1 MCITIV
7 SGLPGSGK
15 STVARALA
23 ERRDRGVHLDTDDV
37 GERFVVS
44 GAVLPGQDPGDEA
57 EAQLALRRLNL
68 ADLAR
73 NFADAGFDV
82 AISDVVLW
90 PALWEEYVRRLG
102 PLLRLVILTPSLEAI
117 AERDAGRAKQV
128 AAHWTHL
135 KADLDA
141 WTEAPGLRLD
151 TTGQRVDDTV
161 AAVEGWLSSGR

>member
-1 MCITIV
+1 MSITIV

-102 PLLRLVILTPSLEAI
+102 PSLRL
-117 AERDAGRAKQV
+117 
-128 AAHWTHL
+128 
-135 KADLDA
+135 
-141 WTEAPGLRLD
+141 
-151 TTGQRVDDTV
+151 
-161 AAVEGWLSSGR
+161 